1 MQGKQ
6 NIVEGDTGDPQ
17 GDGEHFSDCEV
28 VSYFT
33 EHDSATVL
41 HILPSPWSPTV
52 ELRGG
57 RKWVFL
63 SSPSGRQTRNSELPS
78 PRLLNV
84 FQFLTPGQGNNSS
97 IQTPAKILWV

>member
-33 EHDSATVL
+33 EHDCVAHTSITMVTNC
-41 HILPSPWSPTV
+41 WD
-52 ELRGG
+52 ER
-57 RKWVFL
+57 RKEVGIFIISLWKTD
-63 SSPSGRQTRNSELPS
+63 Q
-78 PRLLNV
+78 
-84 FQFLTPGQGNNSS
+84 
-97 IQTPAKILWV
+97 KLWVT